1 MTGCKIPEENAADL
15 AREDLAKKDAECDS
29 RRSLMITDR
38 ERDTIIA
45 ALRLWQHVGNKG
57 RLPAVMQMQEIMGI
71 ADNDRTG
78 PDAHIWPDEIDELI
92 EERING

>member
-45 ALRLWQHVGNKG
+45 ALRL
-57 RLPAVMQMQEIMGI
+57 
-71 ADNDRTG
+71 
-78 PDAHIWPDEIDELI
+78 
-92 EERING
+92 